1 MASQNSPNVRQAVI
15 LIHGIGN
22 QQPMDTL
29 RGFMEGV
36 HTKKWFSKPHEYS
49 ENLELRRFTTTPP
62 FEANQPE
69 TTDFFEFYW
78 AHHLDRGRAL
88 GTLGWATR
96 LLFRWPFFRH
106 TRQLFM
112 PTFYLQ
118 ILGLLV
124 VAAVGW
130 NLWGVVTAIREGGD
144 YSGLYGVALW
154 VLIGLI
160 TFHFLISQ
168 FLRRNLADAPRYLTP
183 SPANIRARNDIRAEG
198 LQLLRVLHESGDYQR
213 IIVVGH
219 SLGSVIG
226 LDLLRMAWNELR
238 HPDPDLVDEP
248 TMKAETFDAVID
260 QLFTGAAPEDLDEW
274 QQKQFELWQEC
285 RERGIP
291 WLVTDFVTVGSPLA
305 HADFLLDRPNL
316 SFEQRAE
323 EFEYP
328 RCPPHST
335 SDISQVFYYRP
346 QISEDGEEV
355 NALTAHSGAP
365 FAVTR
370 WTNLYFPVRG
380 ISGDPVSGPLA
391 RHFGAGVRDI
401 PVRVASLRRH
411 NLFVLPRVL
420 RETSRRIRPW
430 KLLSWLNAVFRGLL
444 PELFLV
450 VHGHYWRRD
459 LDVELQ
465 APGTEEEQSAFWERR
480 DQVDQRTN
488 TRVSHEILADAVSH
502 LTPEQE
508 EYRILFNRGA
518 QDLTAPEGV
527 SAHRL
532 SSEPLA

>member
-1 MASQNSPNVRQAVI
+1 MASQNSRNVRQAVI

-36 HTKKWFSKPHEYS
+36 HTEKWFSKPHEYS

-62 FEANQPE
+62 YEANQPE

-88 GTLGWATR
+88 GTMGWATR

-118 ILGLLV
+118 LLGLLV

-130 NLWGVVTAIREGGD
+130 NLWGVATAIREGGD

-160 TFHFLISQ
+160 VFHFLISQ

-198 LQLLRVLHESGDYQR
+198 LRLLRALHESGDYQR

-238 HPDPDLVDEP
+238 HPDPDLADEP
-248 TMKAETFDAVID
+248 TVKAEGFDAVID
-260 QLFTGAAPEDLDEW
+260 ELFAGASATTDLDEW
-274 QQKQFELWQEC
+274 QQKQYELWQEC

-346 QISEDGEEV
+346 YAAEDGEEV
-355 NALTAHSGAP
+355 NALVAHSGAP
-365 FAVTR
+365 FAITR

-411 NLFVLPRVL
+411 NLFVLPGVL
-420 RETSRRIRPW
+420 RETSRRVRPW
-430 KLLSWLNAVFRGLL
+430 KLVSWLSAVLRGLL

-465 APGTEEEQSAFWERR
+465 EPGTEEEQSAFWERR
-480 DQVDQRTN
+480 DQVDQHTN

-508 EYRILFNRGA
+508 EYRTLFANCPEPGA
-518 QDLTAPEGV
+518 QDLTAP
-527 SAHRL
+527 R
-532 SSEPLA
+532 SEPLA